1 MVSEKIYS
9 WFGKVMFGC
18 VWFEFESLVWFCMV
32 WFGLRQHPSEA
43 SVKVSSRSDLV
54 WRYQRRFR
62 VGLVRLCLVVYGLRK
77 HPSETSVKFSSR
89 SDLFWLIHKVRFVL
103 VWYGMVWFGLV

>member
-1 MVSEKIYS
+1 MVR
-9 WFGKVMFGC
+9 
-18 VWFEFESLVWFCMV
+18 
-32 WFGLRQHPSEA
+32 FGLRQHPSEA
-43 SVKVSSRSDLV
+43 SVKVSSRSALV
-54 WRYQRRFR
+54 WWFQRRFR

-89 SDLFWLIHKVRFVL
+89 SDLFWLFREDIQLVWIGK